1 MTNGSKPPK
10 NKLNGWL
17 IIDKPYD
24 MGSTDVV
31 RILKRLFHPE
41 KIGHAG
47 TLDPKATGVLPIAFG
62 QATKTIPY
70 VMDGSKTYQFT
81 VDWGKETTTDD
92 LAGEIT
98 QTSDKRPTQTEIE
111 AVLPD
116 FVGDI
121 MQTPPTYSAIKI
133 NGKRAYDLAR
143 QGETIDMKSRTVH
156 VDSLQ
161 ILEYTPEKTTFE
173 VRCGKGTYV
182 RSIGRDIGRKLGC
195 LGTISFL
202 RRTKCGPFSLDHTI
216 LLDFLKKNGYTAET
230 LDLIPVLTALDD
242 ILVLAVADKQAD
254 DLVHGRAL
262 PKNAFPETA
271 SAIEGS
277 VFTAKYGDTLVA
289 LVKCELGQ
297 IKPFRVFAE
306 ADLINKQK

>member
-1 MTNGSKPPK
+1 MTAPVTKPPK

-31 RILKRLFHPE
+31 RVLKRWFHPE

-47 TLDPKATGVLPIAFG
+47 TLDPKATGVLPVAFG

-81 VDWGKETTTDD
+81 VEWGRETTTDD
-92 LAGEIT
+92 LAGTVTE
-98 QTSDKRPTQTEIE
+98 TSEKRPTLAEIE
-111 AVLPD
+111 AVLSD
-116 FVGDI
+116 FIGDI
-121 MQTPPTYSAIKI
+121 TQTPPAYSAIKI
-133 NGKRAYDLAR
+133 NGRRAYDLAR
-143 QGETIDMKSRTVH
+143 RGETVDMKSRTVH
-156 VDSLQ
+156 IDSLH
-161 ILEYTPEKTTFE
+161 ILEYSPEKTTFE
-173 VRCGKGTYV
+173 VACGKGTYV

-202 RRTKCGPFSLDHTI
+202 RRTKCGPFSLNHTI
-216 LLDFLKKNGYTAET
+216 LLDFLEKQVYSVGV

-242 ILVLAVADKQAD
+242 ILVLAVDENQAD

-271 SAIEGS
+271 TAADGS

-289 LVKCELGQ
+289 LVKCELGH
-297 IKPFRVFAE
+297 IKPFRVFAG
-306 ADLINKQK
+306 ADLINK